1 MNREL
6 KKFICE
12 CGQEYYSDHGIPQG
26 ISWSDSHTCIPIEV
40 PEERT

>member
-12 CGQEYYSDHGIPQG
+12 CGQEYYSDHGTPQG
-26 ISWSDSHTCIPIEV
+26 MSWTSGHTCIPIETQ
-40 PEERT
+40 EDFT